1 MPPPDWPP
9 PPPDW
14 QFWEQL
20 GPRFEVVPDGAA
32 GGALGWEA
40 AFVMIAFLFPGIA
53 SAVVLVTRHAF
64 HVGGTPSPLAQ
75 LLPGHPLANLVLGVA
90 TYFEVAAV
98 VPLALLLLA
107 RTGQRPATI
116 GLGRP
121 GWSSD
126 IWPGIGLTLAG
137 LGGNYVVAIP
147 FISLLQDHP
156 GLLNPVRVG
165 HVPAYYVVYGLTT
178 AATTA
183 IAEETLVNGYLLV
196 RLEQLGWSPRTAL
209 VLSLT
214 LRTSYH
220 VYYGIGFLFTV
231 PIGYFLTR
239 SFQKHGRLDRPIVA
253 HFLYDALLSTVAV
266 LTS

>member
-20 GPRFEVVPDGAA
+20 GPRFEVVPDEAA
-32 GGALGWEA
+32 GRALGWETV
-40 AFVMIAFLFPGIA
+40 FVMIAFLFPGIA

-64 HVGGTPSPLAQ
+64 GVGGTPSPLAQ
-75 LLPGHPLANLVLGVA
+75 LLPGHPLANLVLGIA

-107 RTGQRPATI
+107 RTGQRPEAI
-116 GLGRP
+116 GLGWP

-178 AATTA
+178 AASTA